1 MSKFSDFLKTK
12 KIDARRL
19 VAVSKDLEQ
28 LRPEDRALKLLK
40 GQAKGGNEA
49 AKAKLTDPKAKPRS
63 GRPITQPTLDA
74 ALAGDAVNGPAK
86 TRILRAVNTLLKTK
100 KAAEVTIKDIF

>member
-19 VAVSKDLEQ
+19 TAVSKDLEQ
-28 LRPEDRALKLLK
+28 LRPEDRAVKLLK
-40 GQAKGGNEA
+40 GQAKGGNDA
-49 AKAKLTDPKAKPRS
+49 AKAKLEGKAKPRS

-74 ALAGDAVNGPAK
+74 ALKGDAVNGPAK
-86 TRILRAVNTLLKTK
+86 SRILRAVNTLLKTK
-100 KAAEVTIKDIF
+100 KVAEVTLKDLF

>member
-28 LRPEDRALKLLK
+28 LRPEDRAHKLLK
-40 GQAKGGNEA
+40 VQAKAGSDV
-49 AKAKLTDPKAKPRS
+49 AKAKLEGKSKPRS
-63 GRPITQPTLDA
+63 GRPLTQPTLDA
-74 ALAGDAVNGPAK
+74 AVKGDEVNGPAK

-100 KAAEVTIKDIF
+100 KAAEVTLKDLF

>member
-40 GQAKGGNEA
+40 GQAKTGNEA
-49 AKAKLTDPKAKPRS
+49 AKAKVDVKVKPRS

-74 ALAGDAVNGPAK
+74 ALNGDAVNGPAK

-100 KAAEVTIKDIF
+100 KAAEVTLKDIF